1 MKDGP
6 AAPES
11 VFYPV
16 RTRASGLLSALPV
29 HSPGEQSMSELTPEE
44 EHERTRGA
52 PWGTFV
58 LMLLVGALL
67 FAGWAFMFFKM
78 FLPNG
83 PVN

>member
-1 MKDGP
+1 
-6 AAPES
+6 
-11 VFYPV
+11 
-16 RTRASGLLSALPV
+16 
-29 HSPGEQSMSELTPEE
+29 MSELTPEE

-58 LMLLVGALL
+58 LMLLMGALI
-67 FAGWAFMFFKM
+67 FAGWAFMFFEM